1 MMMSAPFIVRSLLL
15 AFVVSGAVCDQNL
28 QQTFIREPKSV
39 IVTEGDSVTLECGV
53 RNKVGVLQWTKDD
66 FGLGTSR
73 SLPGYSRLTM
83 VGGDS
88 DTWNLQI
95 ENVTLEDDGR
105 YQCQVGATE
114 TVGPIRSEYATL
126 SILSPPE
133 PPVLT
138 VGPVMRVE
146 EAGVGLV
153 QCISRGG
160 HPASMIRW
168 KLNGQLVSSGIQE
181 NVTRMKNSKKMITI
195 STLKFPVTINL
206 SGSELSCEAEHKAI
220 SDSGIV
226 KTRIQVEYKPKV
238 TLHVN
243 KAEYSEGESLT
254 VSCNVDALPE
264 QVSYQWFVG
273 GEEIPEAAGAVEMVI
288 DLTRDLHDKTV
299 SCLARN
305 SLGQTSADYKLDVKC
320 KSSRYLLS
328 LSQ

>member
-1 MMMSAPFIVRSLLL
+1 MSIVTQVPLLL
-15 AFVVSGAVCDQNL
+15 QIFAVSFVSSQNL
-28 QQTFIREPKSV
+28 QQRFIREPQSV
-39 IVTEGDSVTLECGV
+39 TVTEGDSVTLDCSV
-53 RNKVGVLQWTKDD
+53 SDKVGVLQWTKDD

-83 VGGDS
+83 AGADN

-126 SILSPPE
+126 SVLSPPE

-138 VGPVMRVE
+138 VGPVMRLE

-181 NVTRMKNSKKMITI
+181 NVTRG
-195 STLKFPVTINL
+195 L
-206 SGSELSCEAEHKAI
+206 CET
-220 SDSGIV
+220 GI
-226 KTRIQVEYKPKV
+226 
-238 TLHVN
+238 
-243 KAEYSEGESLT
+243 
-254 VSCNVDALPE
+254 
-264 QVSYQWFVG
+264 
-273 GEEIPEAAGAVEMVI
+273 M
-288 DLTRDLHDKTV
+288 
-299 SCLARN
+299 
-305 SLGQTSADYKLDVKC
+305 GQF
-320 KSSRYLLS
+320 
-328 LSQ
+328 